1 LSRLAHFS
9 DECYKEIA
17 FSARNFRIF
26 TANNSRGNTSMRHR
40 ILVLLAPVVSMW
52 LGGCATVDTTPKL
65 DLDRANADELF
76 KAERAHLTQRPKIG
90 LALAGGGTRA
100 ALYAHGVLYGL
111 NEAKWSWS

>member
-1 LSRLAHFS
+1 
-9 DECYKEIA
+9 
-17 FSARNFRIF
+17 
-26 TANNSRGNTSMRHR
+26 MRHR